1 MGDGNA
7 RLIVVQAV
15 ASGDHYERHKND
27 PRDPR
32 RGRSCVDGER
42 CFSCKSHVR
51 VVPRLVEWKFFSRE
65 CRATKALGLCAIL
78 GSPPNNAWQLRVIW
92 SKV

>member
-7 RLIVVQAV
+7 RLIVMQAV
-15 ASGDHYERHKND
+15 SSGNHYERHEND

-32 RGRSCVDGER
+32 RGRSCVDGEW
-42 CFSCKSHVR
+42 CFSCK
-51 VVPRLVEWKFFSRE
+51 PRDRDPGARRMKIFSRE
-65 CRATKALGLCAIL
+65 CRAIKARRLCAIFSL
-78 GSPPNNAWQLRVIW
+78 PLNNAWQLRVIW